1 MATYLLYRPKVYLGS
16 WELVGSACQPCTCK
30 RQRVRFAKLIQYET
44 RPQNNVSKK
53 FLRKTTTCP
62 RLVTSCPRPCTRC
75 QDYGGQTLTKDLG
88 QDPGQDLAILPN
100 CAITCPRLAQD
111 LPPLAQDYKVP
122 RLWRSNS
129 CPGSWARSW
138 ARFGHLAQLRN
149 NFLLG
154 INALPY
160 GLRTTN
166 KTTVTMATAVRM
178 SNTTSDN
185 LTTDYREL

>member
-53 FLRKTTTCP
+53 FLRKTTTC
-62 RLVTSCPRPCTRC
+62 S
-75 QDYGGQTLTKDLG
+75 
-88 QDPGQDLAILPN
+88 
-100 CAITCPRLAQD
+100 RLAQD
-111 LPPLAQDYKVP
+111 LSPLAQDLVQGAKIMAAKLLPRILGKILARFGHLAQLRNNLPKTCHLLPKTLSKVP
-122 RLWRSNS
+122 RLWWPNS

-138 ARFGHLAQLRN
+138 ARFGHLAQMRN

-160 GLRTTN
+160 HLRTTN
-166 KTTVTMATAVRM
+166 KTTIKKV
-178 SNTTSDN
+178 
-185 LTTDYREL
+185 